1 MRRADLFRLVVQRL
15 AVGISVRGV
24 HQAMLNTKLLMQD
37 LSSRGQAVRG
47 ATPVAY
53 YHVLSRIVLLVVNAH
68 HHRQIVIFTRRGDDD
83 ALRPT
88 VGDMHQRFFALGEE
102 TGRFN
107 HHVNARIAPGN
118 IRRIAFAKDGNALAV
133 NLQRAVRRFNGCR

>member
-1 MRRADLFRLVVQRL
+1 MRRADLFRLVVQP

-37 LSSRGQAVRG
+37 LSSRGAVRG

-68 HHRQIVIFTRRGDDD
+68 HHRQIVILPGAEMMTR
-83 ALRPT
+83 
-88 VGDMHQRFFALGEE
+88 FAPPWVIC
-102 TGRFN
+102 TSAFR
-107 HHVNARIAPGN
+107 AR
-118 IRRIAFAKDGNALAV
+118 
-133 NLQRAVRRFNGCR
+133 